1 MSIVLDA
8 LNKAEQQRNRGV
20 LRSDGDRKLK
30 DLKSTYHRV
39 LWVIVTVNVALVSA
53 GAAYF
58 LAGRSG
64 DAPPGPSARKASA
77 PAPTAVARAAVPSR
91 PENPVDPERFIVYK
105 RHLEIE
111 NGPSLDV
118 NGVFEDDG
126 SAFVLVG
133 EDMFEAGDRIG
144 EFTVKEVS
152 LDEVKVQYKG
162 RVYEIPT

>member
-1 MSIVLDA
+1 
-8 LNKAEQQRNRGV
+8 
-20 LRSDGDRKLK
+20 
-30 DLKSTYHRV
+30 
-39 LWVIVTVNVALVSA
+39 
-53 GAAYF
+53 
-58 LAGRSG
+58 
-64 DAPPGPSARKASA
+64 
-77 PAPTAVARAAVPSR
+77 
-91 PENPVDPERFIVYK
+91 VDPERFIVYK